1 MDLTLNADQAAAL
14 AGLDQVV
21 ARFETSPREFV
32 GTVLTSV
39 ELEEALDA
47 GQYFNIARVPELGPL
62 CAALAVER
70 LARLPY
76 AVEAA
81 LSMLV
86 RPRMSGDVPRPLA
99 LVEHG
104 GTGRFVAGARTI
116 LAVDGETI
124 GVARVESDMS
134 ESVESLYAYPM
145 GRLAGRPKIEPLPAS
160 EAAVARTWLRIALA
174 CEISGLLRAAIT
186 ATADHLNN
194 RQQFGRPLATFQALR
209 HRLAECSVL
218 AGGVRWLA
226 LRASWSGQDG
236 DAALAA
242 LHAQQS
248 ATQIVYD
255 LHQMHGGIGIT
266 LEHPLHLW
274 TYRLKALL
282 SDLGGRA
289 SQARAV
295 AQYCF
300 G

>member
-1 MDLTLNADQAAAL
+1 MARTRARATLMDLTLNADQSAAM
-14 AGLDQVV
+14 AGLDRVV
-21 ARFETSPREFV
+21 ARFETSPREFA
-32 GTVLTSV
+32 GTVLTSI
-39 ELEEALDA
+39 ELEESLDA
-47 GQYFNIARVPELGPL
+47 GQYFDIARVPELGPL

-81 LSMLV
+81 FSMLV
-86 RPRMSGDVPRPLA
+86 RPHLSGDVPPRPLA
-99 LVEHG
+99 LVEHE
-104 GTGRFVAGARTI
+104 GTGRFVTSARSA
-116 LAVDGETI
+116 LFVDGEAI
-124 GVARVESDMS
+124 GIARLAPNMS
-134 ESVESLYAYPM
+134 ESVDSLYAYPM
-145 GRLAGRPKIEPLPAS
+145 GRLLGRPTVEPLPADKAS
-160 EAAVARTWLRIALA
+160 IVRTWLRIALA
-174 CEISGLLRAAIT
+174 CEISGLLKAAIA

-209 HRLAECSVL
+209 HRWAEGSVL

-226 LRASWSGQDG
+226 LRASWTGQDG

-274 TYRLKALL
+274 TY
-282 SDLGGRA
+282 
-289 SQARAV
+289 
-295 AQYCF
+295 
-300 G
+300 